1 MNLIEIF
8 SIIIIHFVADF
19 WLQTEK
25 QGLNKSK
32 NWSDLLSHTYI
43 YTITWLIP
51 LVIIRLYG
59 GYDLLNE
66 LFGSI
71 IIMWFFPITFILHTI
86 TDYFTSRITSARY
99 KSNHFYGINGFW
111 FWISLDQFLHMVQLF
126 GTYYLLVK
134 I

>member
-1 MNLIEIF
+1 MTLIEIF
-8 SIIIIHFVADF
+8 SIILIHFVADF
-19 WLQTEK
+19 WLQTEY

-32 NWSDLLSHTYI
+32 SNLALIEHTLSYTLVWSFIGAIWVGLQGLSDSKFVFIWIAFIFST
-43 YTITWLIP
+43 
-51 LVIIRLYG
+51 LV
-59 GYDLLNE
+59 
-66 LFGSI
+66 
-71 IIMWFFPITFILHTI
+71 LHTI

-111 FWISLDQFLHMVQLF
+111 FWISLDQFLHVVQLF

>member
-1 MNLIEIF
+1 MSLIEIF

-19 WLQTEK
+19 WLQTEQ

-32 NWSDLLSHTYI
+32 NWKDLLSHTYI
-43 YTITWLIP
+43 YSF
-51 LVIIRLYG
+51 VYMIIGHILKVTDVVQWNPG
-59 GYDLLNE
+59 ALT
-66 LFGSI
+66 LFVV
-71 IIMWFFPITFILHTI
+71 ITFAAHTI

-99 KSNHFYGINGFW
+99 KSSHFYGLNGFW
-111 FWISLDQFLHMVQLF
+111 FWISIDQFLHFLQLF